1 MTCHRVMTCRHVMPC
16 RNLKSG
22 FASISTAWPSQKLSP
37 TASESW
43 RCSLPALTS
52 TASKT
57 TRRKSPPDLPR
68 DLHIRVRT
76 VHHSIGDAARAPG
89 KVNTSIFEK
98 CGSQEIPRVGP
109 GGMRAAV
116 RYSHLFNNPA
126 GPCATLKHICQS
138 PCEAAHNFKAATSII
153 QRGRA
158 QL

>member
-1 MTCHRVMTCRHVMPC
+1 MIGAQVRLCLSP
-16 RNLKSG
+16 NEPSG
-22 FASISTAWPSQKLSP
+22 AQTAWPSQKLSP

-76 VHHSIGDAARAPG
+76 VHHSIGDATRAPA

-126 GPCATLKHICQS
+126 GPCTTLKHIKHICQS